1 VATPKAIT
9 PTANVFTTCQKEP
22 EMERN
27 VEELELVDLGDAK
40 ELTQGDHTK
49 VLEEDSGGMI
59 YRP

>member
-1 VATPKAIT
+1 
-9 PTANVFTTCQKEP
+9 
-22 EMERN
+22 MERN